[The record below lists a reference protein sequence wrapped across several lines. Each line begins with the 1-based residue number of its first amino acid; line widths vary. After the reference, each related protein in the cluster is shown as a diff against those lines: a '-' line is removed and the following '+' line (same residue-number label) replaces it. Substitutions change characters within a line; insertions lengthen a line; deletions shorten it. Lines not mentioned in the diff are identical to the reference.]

1 MPARNS
7 FPALNRVPWLAA
19 SKALDPTPPP
29 GRPSHRPFDSLCGPG
44 HCSDALG
51 FPLQPRSRA
60 AAARP
65 EANVLSALFEA
76 LQGAIGKARSVQSR
90 RAYDAAE

>member
-19 SKALDPTPPP
+19 SKALDPAPPP
-29 GRPSHRPFDSLCGPG
+29 GRSSHRPFDSLCGPG
-44 HCSDALG
+44 HCSDALR

-60 AAARP
+60 TAARP
-65 EANVLSALFEA
+65 ETNVLPVLFKA
-76 LQGAIGKARSVQSR
+76 LQGAIGKAQSVRSR